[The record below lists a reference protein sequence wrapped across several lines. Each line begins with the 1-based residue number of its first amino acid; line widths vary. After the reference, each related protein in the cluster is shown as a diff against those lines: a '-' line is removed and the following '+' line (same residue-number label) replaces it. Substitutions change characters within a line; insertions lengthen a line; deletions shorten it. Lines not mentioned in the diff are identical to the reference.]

1 MTQPAARTSRPLA
14 SWDPFRD
21 FDDVYRRLGLARLE
35 QNRAWAPAADVS
47 ETDDAYVVD
56 VEVPGVARDDITVDV
71 SERRLTISGEVT
83 AKEREGR
90 LRHRTRR
97 TGQFRYAVTLPRGVE
112 QDSIAAE
119 LADGVLTVR
128 VPKSASATPR
138 RIEISEK
145 SEK

>member
-1 MTQPAARTSRPLA
+1 MTLPAVRTSRPLA

-21 FDDVYRRLGLARLE
+21 FDDLYRRLGLVRAD
-35 QNRAWAPAADVS
+35 QPRAWVPAADVS
-47 ETDDAYVVD
+47 ETDDAYVVEI
-56 VEVPGVARDDITVDV
+56 EVPGVARENISVDV
-71 SERRLTISGEVT
+71 AANRLTVSGEVAET
-83 AKEREGR
+83 GREGS

-112 QDSIAAE
+112 QDAIAAE

-138 RIEISEK
+138 RIEITEK
-145 SEK
+145 